1 VIVTDISVDALVV
14 RVNTAELT
22 SVVVVSVRLAPELCR
37 FHGANIRAVDHVD
50 VEMCAVLE
58 HGAGRF

>member
-1 VIVTDISVDALVV
+1 VIVDDISVGNLVI
-14 RVNTAELT
+14 RVDTAELT
-22 SVVVVSVRLAPELCR
+22 SVIVVSVRLAPELCR

-50 VEMCAVLE
+50 VEMCAVLD